1 MPEEKVYK
9 AEHDLLSEA
18 LSLVWEY
25 EKPEDKIAVG
35 YYVAGIH
42 DMAHELLRVLD
53 EPEDQ
58 EDEVKE

>member
-9 AEHDLLSEA
+9 AEYALLSEA